1 MAPAAL
7 WALGRALRWASGAGA
22 GAGSRARRGLAL
34 NNPERF
40 ELLGGEGG
48 GAPPRVS
55 GFGPGG
61 FHVDGARVE
70 GAVVLCGGRVFGWRG
85 VRKHT
90 DVGPGSLGV
99 LEVLRPRA
107 DILVVGSGQNTVRPS
122 EALRDYA
129 RAQGCALEVQATAAA
144 VSTYNVLSQEG
155 RRVVAVLLPEDAE
168 SGPSGFGSY
177 FPI

>member
-1 MAPAAL
+1 VT
-7 WALGRALRWASGAGA
+7 
-22 GAGSRARRGLAL
+22 ARRGLAL

-40 ELLGGEGG
+40 ELLGGEKG
-48 GAPPRVS
+48 GAPLRVS

-61 FHVDGARVE
+61 FRVDGARVD

-85 VRKHT
+85 VRGHA

-107 DILVVGSGQNTVRPS
+107 DILVVGSGRSTVRPS
-122 EALRDYA
+122 EALRDFA

-155 RRVVAVLLPEDAE
+155 RRVVAALLPEDAE

>member
-1 MAPAAL
+1 MSLTSIVTNTAMSTMRVA
-7 WALGRALRWASGAGA
+7 WRA
-22 GAGSRARRGLAL
+22 
-34 NNPERF
+34 
-40 ELLGGEGG
+40 
-48 GAPPRVS
+48 
-55 GFGPGG
+55 PGG
-61 FHVDGARVE
+61 R
-70 GAVVLCGGRVFGWRG
+70 GGVNTLIKIFGRG

>member
-7 WALGRALRWASGAGA
+7 GALGRALRGAGGPA
-22 GAGSRARRGLAL
+22 ARRGLAL

-61 FHVDGARVE
+61 FRVDGARVD

-90 DVGPGSLGV
+90 DVGPGSLGM